1 MCMARMGALEELLP
15 PSVDVLGS
23 YFPSWMLC
31 AIGALAVTLLLRKLF
46 VRTGVDRTL
55 PAPVVVY
62 LAIIVALSLGG
73 WLLWLG

>member
-1 MCMARMGALEELLP
+1 MLAAGVAVRTSLVA
-15 PSVDVLGS
+15 PSQDVLGT

-31 AIGALAVTLLLRKLF
+31 AIGGVCVTVVLRLLF

-62 LAIIVALSLGG
+62 LASAAACSLGG